1 MEFKNLKDFWTKLNL
16 LTSYFSVKNV
26 SWLTLHDHPAHIKP
40 LVHHEFD
47 GRGENAHLKEEH
59 CKF

>member
-16 LTSYFSVKNV
+16 LRSCFAVKNV
-26 SWLTLHDHPAHIKP
+26 SWLTLHDHTAHIKP

-47 GRGENAHLKEEH
+47 AGSYSAHQATGAP
-59 CKF
+59 